1 MLDVL
6 RKTEYFEHLTEGHAA
21 RKDHT
26 LKGIQDGWVMAQL
39 AGTRGKRLLEVGG
52 GNSRVLPN
60 LKDNQLWN
68 AEKFEG
74 VGNGP
79 TAPAELAG
87 VTVIPTFMGEFHPDV
102 PEVDIVFS
110 ISVVEHIPFEKYKDA
125 FADMARCLAP
135 GGSMYHAVD
144 LPLADEPL
152 EVAQKRI
159 RLLISA
165 IEDAGLTWREPP
177 AVHPDCTFTC
187 DMASNSDLTMWMWAR
202 ISEASRHASP
212 IYQIVTLKLIADKPA

>member
-6 RKTEYFEHLTEGHAA
+6 RKAEYFEHLTAGHAT

-39 AGTRGKRLLEVGG
+39 AGIQGKRLLEVGG

-60 LKDNQLWN
+60 LKGNKLWN

-79 TAPAELAG
+79 TASAELDD
-87 VTVIPTFMGEFHPDV
+87 VTVIPTFMGEFSPDV
-102 PEVDIVFS
+102 PEVDVVFS

-125 FADMARCLAP
+125 FADMARCIAP

-144 LPLADEPL
+144 LPLSDEPL
-152 EVAQKRI
+152 EVARKRI

-165 IEDAGLTWREPP
+165 VEDAGLTWRKPP
-177 AVHPDCTFTC
+177 AVTPDCIFTS

-202 ISEASRHASP
+202 ISEASKHASP
-212 IYQIVTLKLIADKPA
+212 IYQIVTLNLIADKPL